1 MLGNHAHD
9 DDDDEEEEEDK
20 DDESMTDLHH
30 ERAATVST
38 TTVFSFHPARTN
50 LIFPN
55 CRLKWICILQ
65 ILYFS
70 FFSCDLPAAA

>member
-1 MLGNHAHD
+1 MLANHAHD
-9 DDDDEEEEEDK
+9 DDDDVDEEEEDK

-30 ERAATVST
+30 ERAATVTT

-55 CRLKWICILQ
+55 CRLKWICIFQ

-70 FFSCDLPAAA
+70 DFVFFFF